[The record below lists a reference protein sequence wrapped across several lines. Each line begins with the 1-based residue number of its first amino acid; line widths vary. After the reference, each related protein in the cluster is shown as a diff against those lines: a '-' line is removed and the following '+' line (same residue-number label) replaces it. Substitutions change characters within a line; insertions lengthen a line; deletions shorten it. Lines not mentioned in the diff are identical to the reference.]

1 MNRPLPGLAAVA
13 VICAVGGF
21 LLYRQFNAAPPPT
34 PAEPPAAAS
43 VAAAPAPD
51 TSNKADQ
58 PAGQAVPK
66 QVPDIQLQDLQGRLR
81 SLKEY
86 SGQPTIINFWATWCI
101 PCRREI
107 PLLNDLYRSHG
118 RQQLQIVGIAVD
130 FHDAVQAF
138 VNKTAVDYPLLVGE
152 QDGVDAAAKFGMELV
167 LPFSIFVDGR
177 ERIVAV
183 KVGELHREEAA
194 AILAAIADLDAGKQD
209 LPATRQ
215 RIADQLKRLAT
226 ERVRGGAK
234 PA

>member
-1 MNRPLPGLAAVA
+1 MTRQLPGLAAVA

-21 LLYRQFNAAPPPT
+21 LLYRQFNAATPST

-43 VAAAPAPD
+43 VTAAPAPD
-51 TSNKADQ
+51 AGNKADQ
-58 PAGQAVPK
+58 PAGQVVPER
-66 QVPDIQLQDLQGRLR
+66 VPDIRLQDLQGNLR
-81 SLKEY
+81 SLQEY

-107 PLLNDLYRSHG
+107 PLLNDLYRNRG
-118 RQQLQIVGIAVD
+118 RQPLQIIGIAVD
-130 FHDAVQAF
+130 FRDAVQAF
-138 VNKTAVDYPLLVGE
+138 VKKTAIDYPLLVGE
-152 QDGVDAAAKFGMELV
+152 QDGVDAAAKFGMQLV
-167 LPFSIFVDGR
+167 LPFSVFVDDH

-194 AILAAIADLDAGKQD
+194 AILSAIADLGAGKLD

-215 RIADQLKRLAT
+215 RIAEELKRLAT
-226 ERVRGGAK
+226 ERARRSPE